1 MDPLG
6 GLGVGFKAWED
17 KSVSSHGTFVPE
29 LTWCRFGR
37 QPGEISGGHMVPNIE

>member
-6 GLGVGFKAWED
+6 GLAVGFKAWEE
-17 KSVSSHGTFVPE
+17 KSLSLNGKFVPE

-37 QPGEISGGHMVPNIE
+37 QLGEISGGHMYPI